1 MEFELTAEQKISAL
15 NNVKIQ
21 VTNEMYAIIL
31 HLGLDPDT
39 FDSSSWEHDA
49 NPTGNEA
56 RLLSLI
62 STFTMVDANIAALS

>member
-39 FDSSSWEHDA
+39 FNSSTWEHDA
-49 NPTGNEA
+49 SPTGNEA
-56 RLLSLI
+56 RLISLLSTVAMI
-62 STFTMVDANIAALS
+62 DAKIVALS

>member
-1 MEFELTAEQKISAL
+1 MEFELSTEQKIISL
-15 NNVKIQ
+15 NSVKTQ
-21 VTNEMYAIIL
+21 VTNEMFGIIL
-31 HLGLDPDT
+31 HLGFDPDT

-62 STFTMVDANIAALS
+62 STLTMVDAKIAALS